1 MTRPRQTEPRFGAGL
16 RHLTT
21 ETGAKHKDQAGGPP
35 LPQAGGPPLPQAGG
49 PAVKSSIDS
58 TTGSSV
64 AVLDR

>member
-1 MTRPRQTEPRFGAGL
+1 MTRPRQTEPRFGAGF

-21 ETGAKHKDQAGGPP
+21 ETGAKHKD
-35 LPQAGGPPLPQAGG
+35 QAGG